1 MSGRV
6 LITGASSG
14 LGRALALAYRQ
25 AGWQV
30 WGCGRDAGRLAELAV
45 AGVTPLRF
53 DGRDGSATA
62 AAAVG
67 LPPLD
72 LLILNAGS
80 CEYIKDAHH
89 FDGALFAQVIETN
102 LVATGHALA
111 AFLPLLGKGSRLAI
125 VGSAVS
131 WLPLPQ
137 AEAYGASKAG
147 LDYLAA
153 SLCLDLRGIG
163 IGVTLIRPGFIDTP
177 LTARNHFPMPCL
189 LPVDEAARQI
199 LKGLAAGRDQIHFPL
214 RFIGLLR
221 LLGALPVGIW
231 LRLARH
237 LT

>member
-14 LGRALALAYRQ
+14 LGRELALGYQA

-30 WGCGRDAGRLAELAV
+30 WGCGRDAGRLAELAD
-45 AGVTPLRF
+45 AGVTALRF
-53 DGRDGSATA
+53 DARDGDATA
-62 AAAVG
+62 AAAAG

-72 LLILNAGS
+72 LLILNAGG
-80 CEYIKDAHH
+80 CEYIKDAHQ
-89 FDGALFAQVIETN
+89 FDGALFARIMDTN
-102 LVATGHALA
+102 LVATGHTLA

-125 VGSAVS
+125 VSSAVS

-137 AEAYGASKAG
+137 AEAYGASKAA

-153 SLCLDLRGIG
+153 TLRLDLRGAG

-189 LPVDEAARQI
+189 LPAETAAYLI
-199 LKGLAAGRDQIHFPL
+199 MKGLAAGRQQIYFPF
-214 RFIGLLR
+214 RFILLLR
-221 LLGALPVGIW
+221 LLGALPVGLW

>member
-14 LGRALALAYRQ
+14 LGRQLALTYRQ

-30 WGCGRDAGRLAELAV
+30 WGCGRDGERLQALAHE
-45 AGVTPLRF
+45 GITPLQF
-53 DGRDGSATA
+53 DARDSAAMAEVA
-62 AAAVG
+62 AG
-67 LPPLD
+67 LPALD

-80 CEYIKDAHH
+80 CEYMDLAQG
-89 FDGALFAQVIETN
+89 FDGALFARVIDTN

-131 WLPLPQ
+131 WLPLPR
-137 AEAYGASKAG
+137 AEAYGASKAA

-153 SLCLDLRGIG
+153 TLRLDLQGAG
-163 IGVTLIRPGFIDTP
+163 IGVTLIRPGFIETP
-177 LTARNHFPMPCL
+177 LTARNRFAMPCL
-189 LPVDEAARQI
+189 LPVETAARLI
-199 LKGLAAGRDQIHFPL
+199 VRGLAAGRSQIHFPF
-214 RFIGLLR
+214 RFILLLR
-221 LLGALPVGIW
+221 LLGALPLGLW